1 MILSVCFPVKVSH
14 FTMSFLDYKKVDY
27 DTNCF
32 SLTPHVLS
40 TGIKKTKKKQC
51 APVSDDRYYLSFC
64 ETLVTEMT
72 NLCF

>member
-14 FTMSFLDYKKVDY
+14 FTMFFLDYKKVDY

-40 TGIKKTKKKQC
+40 TGIKKTKKNS
-51 APVSDDRYYLSFC
+51 VHLSAMIGTICLFARPWSPK
-64 ETLVTEMT
+64 
-72 NLCF
+72 